1 MPSDCGRIPTSSI
14 FITTYSDND
23 HFIVTS
29 QRNYAPPSGLG
40 REFIFRII
48 GIFML
53 PRRSLGIAVF
63 IKSGG
68 LDRGGP

>member
-29 QRNYAPPSGLG
+29 QRNYAPRLAWGESSYFASS
-40 REFIFRII
+40 EFSCCPAA
-48 GIFML
+48 L
-53 PRRSLGIAVF
+53 
-63 IKSGG
+63 
-68 LDRGGP
+68 